1 VSYYG
6 FLNIIAGFSM
16 DILKL
21 AGGSIDIFKKILD
34 FRLERQNL
42 ISSNI
47 ANMNTPNYKSVDI
60 SFDEQMKTAMDSS
73 SGNVLKNTHKGHL
86 PAGIKEIEK
95 TKSELIVDT
104 TPSGL
109 DGNNVDLDKEVT
121 KMAENTIMY
130 NTVALL
136 ILKKFE
142 GLKYAIDQGGS
153 K

>member
-1 VSYYG
+1 
-6 FLNIIAGFSM
+6 M

-60 SFDEQMKTAMDSS
+60 SFDEQMKTAMDNS

-95 TKSELIVDT
+95 MKSEVIVDT

-121 KMAENTIMY
+121 KIAENTIMY